1 MATTLPRPDE
11 AAIRT
16 ATLFARP
23 FFEDKARAFW
33 VLQAIGW
40 SGYLILRSV
49 STLSNGFGLQTIVSN
64 IVEAIVGYCITLLL
78 STLYGYY
85 RRFPRITGVL
95 LSIFTLGAA
104 TFLYALLDAFS
115 FSFIKLAAP
124 GIDLTLLL
132 GTIFINFT
140 VLAGWSALYFGI
152 NFYLIVEEQ
161 IDQMQHLET
170 QASSAQL
177 AMLRY
182 QLNPHFLFNTLNS
195 ISTLV
200 LLKQTERANAMLSRL
215 SSFLRY
221 TLANEPTAN
230 VTIAQE
236 IETLKLYLEIEKMR
250 FEDRLRPKFD
260 VDPAVEK
267 GRLPSLLLQP
277 LVENAIKYAVTPQGG
292 RRRNLR
298 FRAARRGSGAAR
310 RIRYRAGIAGKQKP
324 AKPFNRR
331 RHRQYQGATGT
342 GLWPGP
348 YLQGAGHAAGRV
360 RGRDRD
366 PVSARRAAQGDTVT
380 TAGIIHR
387 PDRAAP
393 ASENKTIMTIRT
405 ILVDDEPLA
414 IQGLE
419 LRLQAH
425 DDVEIVAKCQNG
437 REAISAIKT
446 HKPDLVFLDIQMPGF
461 DGFSVVQGM
470 MEVEPPLFVFVTAY
484 SDHALRAFEAQ
495 AVDYLMK
502 PVEEARLADTLDR
515 VRQRLSEKR
524 GVEENEKLK
533 EVLAEVA
540 PEAAA
545 DMAGDMVGRRRSEVS
560 ANRFEKLINI
570 KDRGQIFRV
579 DVDTIERIDA
589 AGDYMCIYTG
599 DNTLILRETMK
610 DLEKRLDPRRFQR
623 VHRSTIVNLDLVK
636 QVKPHTNGEC
646 FLVLDS
652 GASVKVSRS
661 YRDVVARFV
670 H

>member
-1 MATTLPRPDE
+1 
-11 AAIRT
+11 
-16 ATLFARP
+16 
-23 FFEDKARAFW
+23 
-33 VLQAIGW
+33 
-40 SGYLILRSV
+40 
-49 STLSNGFGLQTIVSN
+49 
-64 IVEAIVGYCITLLL
+64 
-78 STLYGYY
+78 
-85 RRFPRITGVL
+85 
-95 LSIFTLGAA
+95 
-104 TFLYALLDAFS
+104 
-115 FSFIKLAAP
+115 
-124 GIDLTLLL
+124 
-132 GTIFINFT
+132 
-140 VLAGWSALYFGI
+140 
-152 NFYLIVEEQ
+152 
-161 IDQMQHLET
+161 
-170 QASSAQL
+170 
-177 AMLRY
+177 
-182 QLNPHFLFNTLNS
+182 
-195 ISTLV
+195 
-200 LLKQTERANAMLSRL
+200 
-215 SSFLRY
+215 
-221 TLANEPTAN
+221 
-230 VTIAQE
+230 
-236 IETLKLYLEIEKMR
+236 
-250 FEDRLRPKFD
+250 
-260 VDPAVEK
+260 
-267 GRLPSLLLQP
+267 
-277 LVENAIKYAVTPQGG
+277 
-292 RRRNLR
+292 
-298 FRAARRGSGAAR
+298 
-310 RIRYRAGIAGKQKP
+310 
-324 AKPFNRR
+324 
-331 RHRQYQGATGT
+331 
-342 GLWPGP
+342 
-348 YLQGAGHAAGRV
+348 
-360 RGRDRD
+360 
-366 PVSARRAAQGDTVT
+366 
-380 TAGIIHR
+380 
-387 PDRAAP
+387 
-393 ASENKTIMTIRT
+393 MTIRT

-425 DDVEIVAKCQNG
+425 DDVEIIEKCSNG
-437 REAISAIKT
+437 REAIRAIKT

-461 DGFSVVQGM
+461 DGFSVVQGL

-524 GVEENEKLK
+524 GVEEVEKLK
-533 EVLAEVA
+533 EVLAEHA

-545 DMAGDMVGRRRSEVS
+545 DIADGGSDGVA